1 MAPIPEVVPNELSHY
16 TTIAGFQ
23 SILTKRELWL
33 SNVSFMNDKL
43 ELIHGLRV
51 ASTVI
56 SKMIKSSA
64 FEQDKRR
71 LLKEVIS
78 ELKTRAVPNT
88 YAACFCKNDDLLSQ
102 WRGYSGGQQG
112 ISITFGGHA
121 LRVFAASNSG
131 TLVSVVYDRDRAA
144 NRFQRLFEQH
154 VKETEGYQ
162 QFEDLLGIEDPS
174 AQKEKMFQAVSQ
186 LVPRFKD
193 DGFAEE
199 NEWRLVIQGDPK
211 DLQFRT
217 GDGILIP
224 YLIAHTGG
232 LLLPVR
238 HVTVGPGKNQDLA
251 IKGVELF
258 LEKDGYGGIE
268 VKPSKIPYRQ

>member
-23 SILTKRELWL
+23 SILKNRELWL

-112 ISITFGGHA
+112 ISITLRGQA
-121 LRVFAASNSG
+121 LKVFASSNSG
-131 TLVSVVYDRDRAA
+131 RLASVVYDRDRTAK
-144 NRFQRLFEQH
+144 RFQKLFEQH
-154 VKETEGYQ
+154 LKDTGGYEK
-162 QFEDLLGIEDPS
+162 FEDLLDINDAS
-174 AQKEKMFQAVSQ
+174 SQKEKMFQAVSA

-199 NEWRLVIQGDPK
+199 NEWRLIIQGEPK
-211 DLQFRT
+211 DVQFRT
-217 GDGILIP
+217 GDGILVP
-224 YLIAHTGG
+224 YLVAGTAG
-232 LLLPVR
+232 LLLPIS

-251 IKGVELF
+251 IKGVQLF
-258 LEKDGYGGIE
+258 LEKEGYQRVE
-268 VKPSKIPYRQ
+268 VNPSKIPYRN